1 MPDSST
7 IIESA
12 RVAAPSEFGPT
23 SASSVVCLCGYACV
37 YVYMCMYRAT
47 GNYSRMSVCIAKY
60 TKRRSREGILCKRH
74 IIRTMCL
81 VQAASPCPVGAA
93 CHVLCRLKQSCK

>member
-74 IIRTMCL
+74 IIPHH
-81 VQAASPCPVGAA
+81 VFGAGSFPLPRGCGVPRA
-93 CHVLCRLKQSCK
+93 LSVEAKL